1 MQGGFIEK
9 RPIIRNGTM
18 RVLSAAI
25 LVSAYTI
32 GCGGTPVNG
41 DTDGT
46 VSFSADVQP
55 ILNTY
60 CFRCHRA
67 GGIADQAGVA
77 FRAGA
82 EESYDLL
89 VNRPSALDAQL
100 TLVVPGDAD
109 ASLLLDKVSSDSPMI
124 GDRMPQG
131 GPFLTESQIERI
143 RDWIAQGAIN
153 N

>member
-1 MQGGFIEK
+1 MQGRFLRN
-9 RPIIRNGTM
+9 RPVSRACVMG
-18 RVLSAAI
+18 VLSAAI
-25 LVSAYTI
+25 LIPACAIDYGGSSAT
-32 GCGGTPVNG
+32 G
-41 DTDGT
+41 DTDGS

-60 CFRCHRA
+60 CFRCHRED
-67 GGIADQAGVA
+67 GIADQAGVA

-89 VNRPSALDAQL
+89 VNRPSAFDAQFK
-100 TLVVPGDAD
+100 LVVPGDAD
-109 ASLLLDKVSSDSPMI
+109 ASLLLDKLASDSPMI

-143 RDWIAQGAIN
+143 RDWIEQGALN